1 MAAALAAYES
11 WRAKLDSAS
20 SVEEVDA
27 IYADARKALADLTAG
42 FTEGDTAPDM
52 DAAAAAA
59 LQKTRDEA
67 RQALDDLAQQRIA
80 ALTAQLDDISGFDET
95 RRQLLTQALERGVT
109 SIREAAVMAAAA
121 STSAGMAS

>member
-42 FTEGDTAPDM
+42 FTEGDTAPGHGRGGSRSPAKD
-52 DAAAAAA
+52 
-59 LQKTRDEA
+59 TR
-67 RQALDDLAQQRIA
+67 
-80 ALTAQLDDISGFDET
+80 
-95 RRQLLTQALERGVT
+95 
-109 SIREAAVMAAAA
+109 
-121 STSAGMAS
+121 